1 MAYNATNCKLT
12 IFLFFQTRVTPLL
25 LRLTWDGYPLHHD
38 AKEKW
43 GYLVPKSLSAK
54 EEKKAE
60 EEEEVASDAE
70 EGEEEKYGDEKKE
83 TPVFP
88 IRYVCKVY

>member
-1 MAYNATNCKLT
+1 M
-12 IFLFFQTRVTPLL
+12 TPLL

-43 GYLVPKSLSAK
+43 GYLVPKSMSAK
-54 EEKKAE
+54 EKKAE
-60 EEEEVASDAE
+60 EKETETMIEEEVASDAD
-70 EGEEEKYGDEKKE
+70 EGEEWKFGEGVEKNGKSE

-88 IRYVCKVY
+88 IR